1 MARSQRRKQKNE
13 NNFLIPNPYNA
24 HLHIKLSSK
33 GKNYGAVGYAEK
45 YDIIRRYINEVL
57 PEKEQDKSLKPILQM
72 ELSDL
77 LKLTI
82 VNFPELLRQ
91 FKVKMTQEQFIYGVM
106 YQYSTKIG
114 IQTLKTYVY
123 HALMLG
129 MLTGPQLT
137 VYLKTVERI
146 SSGEIEGMD
155 MMESL
160 KVLEKEIDKS
170 QDAK

>member
-1 MARSQRRKQKNE
+1 MM
-13 NNFLIPNPYNA
+13 IPNPYNEKV
-24 HLHIKLSSK
+24 HIKLSSK
-33 GKNYGAVGYAEK
+33 GKNYGAIGYAEK

-57 PEKEQDKSLKPILQM
+57 PVSEQDENLKPVLQM

-82 VNFPELLRQ
+82 INFPELLRQ
-91 FKVKMTQEQFIYGVM
+91 FKVKMTQEQFVYGVM
-106 YQYSTKIG
+106 YQYSTNVG

-123 HALMLG
+123 HSLMIG

-137 VYLKTVERI
+137 IYLSTVERI

-160 KVLEKEIDKS
+160 KILEKEIDKS